1 MCVFL
6 VIAWLMSKTPLF
18 IPLMQVTVRLPHKFL
33 CYIVFSIFCIM
44 GTWFGLHIDDSIA
57 NTRAIGAVM
66 GGLLGGP
73 VVGGL
78 VGLTGG
84 LHRYSM
90 GGMTALSCMISTI
103 VEGLLGGLVHSI
115 LIRRGRTDKV
125 FNPITAG
132 AVTFVAEMVQMLII
146 LAIARPYEDAVRLV
160 SNIAAPMMVTN
171 TVGAALFM
179 RILLDKRAMF
189 EKYTSAFS
197 ATALKVAASTEGI
210 LRQGFNEVNSMKVA
224 QVLYQ
229 ELDIG
234 AVAITDREKLLAF
247 TGIGDD
253 HHLPGK
259 PISST
264 YTLKAIETGE
274 VVYADGNEVPYRCS
288 LHPQCKLGSTLVIPL
303 RGENQRVMGTIKLYE
318 AKNRLFSSINRT
330 LGEGIAQLLSAQ
342 ILAGQYERQKAM
354 LTQSEIKLL
363 RRDSEQASQLVQYLS
378 TFFRKNL
385 KRPSEFVTLADEIEH
400 VNAYLQIEK
409 ARFQSRLQ
417 VNIAIPQELSQQ
429 QLPAFTLQPIVENA
443 IKHGTSQLLDTG
455 RVAISA
461 RREGQHL
468 MLEIEDN
475 AGLYQPVTNASGLG
489 MNLVDKR
496 LRERFGDDYGISVA
510 CEPDS
515 YTRITLR
522 LPLIVDDEPL
532 ARENLRVFLQEQSDI
547 EIVGECSNAVEGIG
561 AVHKLRPDVLFLDIQ
576 MPRISGLEMVGMLDP
591 EHRPYIVFLTAFDE
605 YAIKAFEEHAFD
617 YLLKPIDEA
626 RLEKTLARLRQERSK
641 QDVSLLPEN
650 QQALKFIPCTG
661 HSRIYLLQMKDVAFV
676 SSRMS
681 GVYVTSHEGKEG
693 FTELT
698 LRTLESRTPLLRC
711 HRQYLVNLAHLQ
723 EIRLEDNGQAELI
736 LRNGLTVPVSRRYL
750 KSLKEAIGL

>member
-1 MCVFL
+1 MYDFNLVLLLLQQMCVFL

-210 LRQGFNEVNSMKVA
+210 LRQGFNEENSMKVA

-274 VVYADGNEVPYRCS
+274 VVYADGNEVKL
-288 LHPQCKLGSTLVIPL
+288 LHAQVNPHFLFNAL
-303 RGENQRVMGTIKLYE
+303 NTIK
-318 AKNRLFSSINRT
+318 AVI
-330 LGEGIAQLLSAQ
+330 
-342 ILAGQYERQKAM
+342 
-354 LTQSEIKLL
+354 

-522 LPLIVDDEPL
+522 LPW
-532 ARENLRVFLQEQSDI
+532 R
-547 EIVGECSNAVEGIG
+547 
-561 AVHKLRPDVLFLDIQ
+561 
-576 MPRISGLEMVGMLDP
+576 
-591 EHRPYIVFLTAFDE
+591 
-605 YAIKAFEEHAFD
+605 
-617 YLLKPIDEA
+617 DEA
-626 RLEKTLARLRQERSK
+626 
-641 QDVSLLPEN
+641 
-650 QQALKFIPCTG
+650 
-661 HSRIYLLQMKDVAFV
+661 
-676 SSRMS
+676 
-681 GVYVTSHEGKEG
+681 
-693 FTELT
+693 
-698 LRTLESRTPLLRC
+698 
-711 HRQYLVNLAHLQ
+711 
-723 EIRLEDNGQAELI
+723 
-736 LRNGLTVPVSRRYL
+736 
-750 KSLKEAIGL
+750 

>member
-1 MCVFL
+1 MYDFNLVLLLLQQMCVFL

-57 NTRAIGAVM
+57 NTRARGAVM

-363 RRDSEQASQLVQYLS
+363 HAQVNPHFLFNALNTIKAVIRRDSEQASQLVQYLS

-522 LPLIVDDEPL
+522 LPW
-532 ARENLRVFLQEQSDI
+532 R
-547 EIVGECSNAVEGIG
+547 
-561 AVHKLRPDVLFLDIQ
+561 
-576 MPRISGLEMVGMLDP
+576 
-591 EHRPYIVFLTAFDE
+591 
-605 YAIKAFEEHAFD
+605 
-617 YLLKPIDEA
+617 DEA
-626 RLEKTLARLRQERSK
+626 
-641 QDVSLLPEN
+641 
-650 QQALKFIPCTG
+650 
-661 HSRIYLLQMKDVAFV
+661 
-676 SSRMS
+676 
-681 GVYVTSHEGKEG
+681 
-693 FTELT
+693 
-698 LRTLESRTPLLRC
+698 
-711 HRQYLVNLAHLQ
+711 
-723 EIRLEDNGQAELI
+723 
-736 LRNGLTVPVSRRYL
+736 
-750 KSLKEAIGL
+750 

>member
-1 MCVFL
+1 MYDFNLVLLLLQQMCVFL

-132 AVTFVAEMVQMLII
+132 AVTFVVEMVQMLII

-224 QVLYQ
+224 QVLYL

-363 RRDSEQASQLVQYLS
+363 HAQVNPHFLFNALNTIKAVIRRDSEQASQLVQYLS

-455 RVAISA
+455 RVAISV

-522 LPLIVDDEPL
+522 LPW
-532 ARENLRVFLQEQSDI
+532 R
-547 EIVGECSNAVEGIG
+547 
-561 AVHKLRPDVLFLDIQ
+561 
-576 MPRISGLEMVGMLDP
+576 
-591 EHRPYIVFLTAFDE
+591 
-605 YAIKAFEEHAFD
+605 
-617 YLLKPIDEA
+617 DEA
-626 RLEKTLARLRQERSK
+626 
-641 QDVSLLPEN
+641 
-650 QQALKFIPCTG
+650 
-661 HSRIYLLQMKDVAFV
+661 
-676 SSRMS
+676 
-681 GVYVTSHEGKEG
+681 
-693 FTELT
+693 
-698 LRTLESRTPLLRC
+698 
-711 HRQYLVNLAHLQ
+711 
-723 EIRLEDNGQAELI
+723 
-736 LRNGLTVPVSRRYL
+736 
-750 KSLKEAIGL
+750 

>member
-1 MCVFL
+1 MYEFNLVLLLLQQMCVFL

-18 IPLMQVTVRLPHKFL
+18 IPLMQVTVRLPHKLL
-33 CYIVFSIFCIM
+33 CYVTFSIFCIL
-44 GTWFGLHIDDSIA
+44 GTYFGLHIDDSIA

-115 LIRRGRTDKV
+115 LIRRGRTDRV
-125 FNPITAG
+125 FSPITAG
-132 AVTFVAEMVQMLII
+132 AVTFIAEMIQMLII

-259 PISST
+259 PISSG
-264 YTLKAIETGE
+264 YTLKAIETGD
-274 VVYADGNEVPYRCS
+274 VVYADGNEVPYQCS

-363 RRDSEQASQLVQYLS
+363 HAQVNPHFLFNALNTIKAVIRRDSEQASQLVQYLS

-385 KRPSEFVTLADEIEH
+385 KRPSEIVTLADEIEH

-417 VNIAIPQELSQQ
+417 VNMNIPGELAWQH
-429 QLPAFTLQPIVENA
+429 LPAFTLQPIVENA
-443 IKHGTSQLLDTG
+443 IKHGTSQLLGTG
-455 RVAISA
+455 EVSINA
-461 RREGQHL
+461 RREGQYF
-468 MLEIEDN
+468 MLDIEDN
-475 AGLYQPVTNASGLG
+475 AGLYQPATNASGLG
-489 MNLVDKR
+489 MSLVDKR

-510 CEPDS
+510 CEPDC

-522 LPLIVDDEPL
+522 LPWRD
-532 ARENLRVFLQEQSDI
+532 
-547 EIVGECSNAVEGIG
+547 NA
-561 AVHKLRPDVLFLDIQ
+561 
-576 MPRISGLEMVGMLDP
+576 
-591 EHRPYIVFLTAFDE
+591 
-605 YAIKAFEEHAFD
+605 
-617 YLLKPIDEA
+617 
-626 RLEKTLARLRQERSK
+626 
-641 QDVSLLPEN
+641 
-650 QQALKFIPCTG
+650 
-661 HSRIYLLQMKDVAFV
+661 
-676 SSRMS
+676 
-681 GVYVTSHEGKEG
+681 
-693 FTELT
+693 
-698 LRTLESRTPLLRC
+698 
-711 HRQYLVNLAHLQ
+711 
-723 EIRLEDNGQAELI
+723 
-736 LRNGLTVPVSRRYL
+736 
-750 KSLKEAIGL
+750 

>member
-1 MCVFL
+1 MYDFNLVLLLLQQMCVFL

-125 FNPITAG
+125 FNPITVG

-363 RRDSEQASQLVQYLS
+363 HAQVNPHFLFNALNTIKAVIRRDSEQASQLVQYLS

-522 LPLIVDDEPL
+522 LPW
-532 ARENLRVFLQEQSDI
+532 R
-547 EIVGECSNAVEGIG
+547 
-561 AVHKLRPDVLFLDIQ
+561 
-576 MPRISGLEMVGMLDP
+576 
-591 EHRPYIVFLTAFDE
+591 
-605 YAIKAFEEHAFD
+605 
-617 YLLKPIDEA
+617 DEA
-626 RLEKTLARLRQERSK
+626 
-641 QDVSLLPEN
+641 
-650 QQALKFIPCTG
+650 
-661 HSRIYLLQMKDVAFV
+661 
-676 SSRMS
+676 
-681 GVYVTSHEGKEG
+681 
-693 FTELT
+693 
-698 LRTLESRTPLLRC
+698 
-711 HRQYLVNLAHLQ
+711 
-723 EIRLEDNGQAELI
+723 
-736 LRNGLTVPVSRRYL
+736 
-750 KSLKEAIGL
+750 

>member
-1 MCVFL
+1 MYDFNLVLLLLQQMCVFL

-115 LIRRGRTDKV
+115 LIHRGRTDKV

-132 AVTFVAEMVQMLII
+132 TVTFVAEMVQMLII

-259 PISST
+259 PISSS

-363 RRDSEQASQLVQYLS
+363 HAQVNPHFLFNALNTIKAVIRRDSEQASQLVQYLS

-417 VNIAIPQELSQQ
+417 VSITIPEELSQQ

-443 IKHGTSQLLDTG
+443 IKHGTSQLLETG
-455 RVAISA
+455 KVAISA

-475 AGLYQPVTNASGLG
+475 AGLYHPVASASGLG

-510 CEPDS
+510 CEADS

-522 LPLIVDDEPL
+522 LPW
-532 ARENLRVFLQEQSDI
+532 R
-547 EIVGECSNAVEGIG
+547 
-561 AVHKLRPDVLFLDIQ
+561 
-576 MPRISGLEMVGMLDP
+576 
-591 EHRPYIVFLTAFDE
+591 
-605 YAIKAFEEHAFD
+605 
-617 YLLKPIDEA
+617 DEA
-626 RLEKTLARLRQERSK
+626 
-641 QDVSLLPEN
+641 
-650 QQALKFIPCTG
+650 
-661 HSRIYLLQMKDVAFV
+661 
-676 SSRMS
+676 
-681 GVYVTSHEGKEG
+681 
-693 FTELT
+693 
-698 LRTLESRTPLLRC
+698 
-711 HRQYLVNLAHLQ
+711 
-723 EIRLEDNGQAELI
+723 
-736 LRNGLTVPVSRRYL
+736 
-750 KSLKEAIGL
+750 

>member
-1 MCVFL
+1 MYDFNLVLLLLQQMCVFL

-132 AVTFVAEMVQMLII
+132 AVPFVAEMVQMLII

-363 RRDSEQASQLVQYLS
+363 HAQVNPHFLFNALNTIKAVIRRDSEQASQLVQYLS

-510 CEPDS
+510 CEPDC

-522 LPLIVDDEPL
+522 LPW
-532 ARENLRVFLQEQSDI
+532 R
-547 EIVGECSNAVEGIG
+547 
-561 AVHKLRPDVLFLDIQ
+561 
-576 MPRISGLEMVGMLDP
+576 
-591 EHRPYIVFLTAFDE
+591 
-605 YAIKAFEEHAFD
+605 
-617 YLLKPIDEA
+617 DEA
-626 RLEKTLARLRQERSK
+626 
-641 QDVSLLPEN
+641 
-650 QQALKFIPCTG
+650 
-661 HSRIYLLQMKDVAFV
+661 
-676 SSRMS
+676 
-681 GVYVTSHEGKEG
+681 
-693 FTELT
+693 
-698 LRTLESRTPLLRC
+698 
-711 HRQYLVNLAHLQ
+711 
-723 EIRLEDNGQAELI
+723 
-736 LRNGLTVPVSRRYL
+736 
-750 KSLKEAIGL
+750 

>member
-1 MCVFL
+1 MYEFNLVLLLLQQMCVFL
-6 VIAWLMSKTPLF
+6 VIAWLMSKTRLF
-18 IPLMQVTVRLPHKFL
+18 IPLMQVTIRLPHKLL
-33 CYIVFSIFCIM
+33 CYVTFSIFCIL
-44 GTWFGLHIDDSIA
+44 GTYFGLHIDDSIA
-57 NTRAIGAVM
+57 STRAIGAVM

-103 VEGLLGGLVHSI
+103 VEGLLGGLVHSV
-115 LIRRGRTDKV
+115 LTRRGRTDKV
-125 FNPITAG
+125 FSPLTAG
-132 AVTFVAEMVQMLII
+132 AITFVAELVQMLII
-146 LAIARPYEDAVRLV
+146 LLIARPFDDAFRLV

-224 QVLYQ
+224 QVLYE

-259 PISST
+259 PISSS
-264 YTLKAIETGE
+264 YTQRAIETGE

-363 RRDSEQASQLVQYLS
+363 HAQVNPHFLFNALNTIKAVIRRDSEQASQLVQYLS

-385 KRPSEFVTLADEIEH
+385 KRPSEIVTLADEIEH

-417 VNIAIPQELSQQ
+417 VTLTVPDALSYQ

-455 RVAISA
+455 EVSITA
-461 RREGQHL
+461 RREGQYL
-468 MLEIEDN
+468 MLDIEDN
-475 AGLYQPVTNASGLG
+475 AGLYQPTSEASGLG

-496 LRERFGDDYGISVA
+496 LRERFGDDFGISVA
-510 CEPDS
+510 CEPDRF
-515 YTRITLR
+515 TRITLR
-522 LPLIVDDEPL
+522 LPLEEL
-532 ARENLRVFLQEQSDI
+532 A
-547 EIVGECSNAVEGIG
+547 
-561 AVHKLRPDVLFLDIQ
+561 
-576 MPRISGLEMVGMLDP
+576 
-591 EHRPYIVFLTAFDE
+591 
-605 YAIKAFEEHAFD
+605 
-617 YLLKPIDEA
+617 
-626 RLEKTLARLRQERSK
+626 
-641 QDVSLLPEN
+641 
-650 QQALKFIPCTG
+650 
-661 HSRIYLLQMKDVAFV
+661 
-676 SSRMS
+676 
-681 GVYVTSHEGKEG
+681 
-693 FTELT
+693 
-698 LRTLESRTPLLRC
+698 
-711 HRQYLVNLAHLQ
+711 
-723 EIRLEDNGQAELI
+723 
-736 LRNGLTVPVSRRYL
+736 
-750 KSLKEAIGL
+750 